1 MIYVVRSGDYL
12 SKIASEHGI
21 ADWRALYNHP
31 DNAEFRR
38 LRPNPNLIFPGDR
51 LVMPDKRDKSAPAPT
66 GDPTRLR
73 AHRACNTLQVR
84 LLDFEGNPMAN
95 RPATLV
101 IDGASRPVTTDGDG
115 KLNESIPPHLTH
127 AHLTI
132 NGLTITLAVGK
143 LNPMDDVD
151 DDGVSG
157 VQGRLANLGYYEGP
171 IDGEPGGFDP
181 RSTARCRAPRQSA
194 RRRRSAR
201 PAWRDT
207 GTYAPLRV
215 TAT

>member
-1 MIYVVRSGDYL
+1 MMYVVRSGDYL
-12 SKIASEHGI
+12 SKIAGEHGI

-51 LVMPDKRDKSAPAPT
+51 LVIPDRRERSAPAPT
-66 GDPTRLR
+66 GGPTRLR
-73 AHRACNTLQVR
+73 AQRASNTLQVR
-84 LLDFEGNPMAN
+84 LLDFEGNPLAH

-101 IDGASRPVTTDGDG
+101 VDGAPRAVTTDGDG
-115 KLNESIPPHLTH
+115 TLNETIPPHLTH

-132 NGLTITLAVGK
+132 DGVAITLAIGK

-157 VQGRLANLGYYEGP
+157 VQGRLANLGYYEGAV
-171 IDGEPGGFDP
+171 DGELGDET
-181 RSTARCRAPRQSA
+181 REAIRAFQRRHDLVESGAIDRPLKDTLRRQYGS
-194 RRRRSAR
+194 
-201 PAWRDT
+201 
-207 GTYAPLRV
+207 
-215 TAT
+215 